1 MTLRFLRTRGA
12 APVGAINS
20 GIRIKTRK
28 ATPLSERRSDAES
41 RPPDEGRTAMR
52 AVCIMIDRTN
62 AQSEQHWQRCGSDC
76 REEKNTLEYCMK
88 EFPVG
93 AQVGDLSPIV
103 PAPHRARSTPSFER
117 ERPNPPHSTMANQ
130 YDLTP
135 TLSQYLD
142 RHMVSQLLDF
152 AQERKVR
159 LRWMSAIRVCLQVA
173 APILHCGGPQQLTLY
188 YLASLFV
195 RAVVL

>member
-1 MTLRFLRTRGA
+1 
-12 APVGAINS
+12 
-20 GIRIKTRK
+20 
-28 ATPLSERRSDAES
+28 
-41 RPPDEGRTAMR
+41 
-52 AVCIMIDRTN
+52 
-62 AQSEQHWQRCGSDC
+62 
-76 REEKNTLEYCMK
+76 
-88 EFPVG
+88 
-93 AQVGDLSPIV
+93 
-103 PAPHRARSTPSFER
+103 
-117 ERPNPPHSTMANQ
+117 MANQ

-188 YLASLFV
+188 YLPSLLCVQLYSDEVILRSKLALVAQTKMLDVEKTLFQQV
-195 RAVVL
+195 CVCVCGCYCNFFMSCALVWAYF